1 MEIPSASKSQIKL
14 LQKLKLKKYRQ
25 SYGSFV
31 AEGRKVVAEIL
42 ADNLL
47 VVKSLYATETWWQ
60 ENLAVWKSKPNCC
73 FLLSSDQLSSISSFR
88 TPDNV
93 IVVCEIPE
101 VVLPDEVT
109 GWLLFLDGIS
119 DPGNLGTIIRTADWF
134 GISDVVMSPGTVDFL
149 NSKCI
154 QATMGSIGRIKLHH
168 SDFTKIRA
176 KYPLQPVL
184 LADSRGAPPD
194 SLKVRSAILV
204 IGSESHGISTEIRDQ
219 PHELVGIAKHPFS
232 KAESLNAAIATA
244 SLLTLLSNLPSIKPV

>member
-25 SYGSFV
+25 THGSFV

-42 ADNLL
+42 ADNIL
-47 VVKSLYATETWWQ
+47 VIKSLYATEDWWRSNP
-60 ENLAVWKSKPNCC
+60 EVCKAMSDSC
-73 FLLSSDQLSSISSFR
+73 FSLSVDQLSSVSSFS
-88 TPDNV
+88 TPDKVLV
-93 IVVCEIPE
+93 ICKVPE
-101 VVLPDEVT
+101 MMLPDDFK

-134 GISDVVMSPGTVDFL
+134 GISAIVLSPGTVDFL

-154 QATMGSIGRIKLHH
+154 QASMGSVGRVNIHY

-176 KYPLQPVL
+176 KYPSYPVL
-184 LADSRGAPPD
+184 LADSRGAHPYCTD
-194 SLKVRSAILV
+194 VRSGILV
-204 IGSESHGISTEIRDQ
+204 IGSESHGVSADIRNQ
-219 PHELVGIAKHPFS
+219 PHCLVGIPKHPHS

-244 SLLTLLSNLPSIKPV
+244 SLLTLLNNPSRL